1 MSSARIMVVEDEG
14 IVALDIRNKLRR
26 MGYSVTGIADS
37 GEDAVIMA
45 LDTKPDLVLM
55 DIRLK
60 GEMDGIEAARQIRKQ
75 YSIPVVYL
83 TAYADTTTRRRADAT
98 GPAAYLLKPF
108 DDIELHGVIQQVLVE
123 VGPESSST
131 NGGASEQQPPLLQ

>member
-1 MSSARIMVVEDEG
+1 MTGVRIMVVEDEG

-26 MGYSVTGIADS
+26 MGYAVAGIADS
-37 GEDAVIMA
+37 GEDAVVMA
-45 LDTKPDLVLM
+45 LDMKPDLVLM

-60 GEMDGIEAARQIRKQ
+60 GEMDGIEAARRIRKQ
-75 YSIPVVYL
+75 YSIPIVYL

-108 DDIELHGVIQQVLVE
+108 DDSELHGVIQKALVN
-123 VGPESSST
+123 VPPGGDST
-131 NGGASEQQPPLLQ
+131 SGGAGDQQPPLLQ